1 MTEVSLAPETILYVF
16 GIRITN
22 TVIATVITDAIII
35 ILVLVIRKNL
45 KTIPGTLQLICES
58 FIEYFHNFTEQIA
71 GKFTNAI
78 FPWFASFFIFIFFAN
93 LLGIV
98 PGIGTIGFFTGGHE
112 SGTFSPLLRTATS
125 DINLTLALAIV
136 SIVATHA
143 LSIRYNGLR
152 EYLKR
157 WFSLNPIYLFVGL
170 IELFSEIM
178 KIVSFSFRLFGNI
191 YAGKVVLHTISEMV
205 PIVAP
210 VPFLMLETIIALVQA
225 LVFSMLTM
233 VFMSILISPKL
244 EGGTH

>member
-1 MTEVSLAPETILYVF
+1 
-16 GIRITN
+16 
-22 TVIATVITDAIII
+22 
-35 ILVLVIRKNL
+35 VLVIRKNL
-45 KTIPGTLQLICES
+45 KAIPGTLQLICES
-58 FIEYFHNFTEQIA
+58 FIEYFRNFTEQIA

-78 FPWFASFFIFIFFAN
+78 FPWFASFFIFIFFSN
-93 LLGIV
+93 ILGII
-98 PGIGTIGFFTGGHE
+98 PGFGTIGFFSGGDE
-112 SGTFSPLLRTATS
+112 TGTFSPLLRTATS

-143 LSIRYNGLR
+143 LSIRYNGIW

-157 WFSLNPIYLFVGL
+157 WFSLNPMYLFVGL

-205 PIVAP
+205 PIIAP

-233 VFMSILISPKL
+233 VFMSILISPRL